1 MSFTARRFPDT
12 ITRRRFP
19 GTGSFNSF
27 DEYVPDPP
35 VERDLRASV
44 QPLLLED
51 ADTAAGVRYSN
62 RFKVYVPEP
71 DALAA
76 AFEES
81 VADKV
86 VYDGMEYVVTES
98 ASWSGSHTQAVILRE
113 T

>member
-1 MSFTARRFPDT
+1 MRLTARRFPDT
-12 ITRRRFP
+12 ITRRRSP
-19 GTGSFNSF
+19 GTGSFNQY
-27 DEYVPDPP
+27 DEYTSDPP
-35 VERDLRASV
+35 VETELRASV

-51 ADTAAGVRYSN
+51 EDTAAGVRFSN
-62 RFKVYVPEP
+62 KFKVFIPEP

-86 VYDGMEYVVTES
+86 VYDGMEYVVSES